1 MIYKTNNTKDRRDFL
16 KRSSLTVAGTIAAGS
31 LPLELGAYVTGK
43 ESIKLGLIGC
53 GGRGNGAVVE
63 SLKASKSVKLI
74 AMADVFQDQLD
85 NSYKILKENSIPD
98 QVEVPEENKFL
109 GFDAY
114 KKVIELSDAVILATP
129 PGFRPMHFEACVNA
143 EKHVFMEKPL
153 AVDVPGYKK
162 VIEAGKLADQ
172 KGVVVVVGLQNRYM
186 PAYKELVKR
195 VREGMIGDVVSTDAY
210 YNIGM
215 LKVVPRKEGQT
226 EMEFQMR
233 NWHYFTWLWGGHLSG
248 LTIHQID
255 VVNWVKNDYPVIAR
269 GLGGRITLSG
279 VNHGE
284 NYDHHYVEYIYPDGS
299 RMHVQGRAIDNC
311 WWKRGIYFQGTKGTG
326 VDERFRIDDL
336 KGNKLW
342 GYNSSEDPSE
352 YQIEQDVFINS
363 ILNGEKVNDT
373 EYGAKSTMTTIL
385 GRMSV
390 YSGQEIK
397 LEDALN
403 SNINLLPQEFSWDA
417 ELPNMPDEN
426 GNYEFPVPGKT
437 TIL

>member
-1 MIYKTNNTKDRRDFL
+1 MNNESSNTKDRRDFL
-16 KRSSLTVAGTIAAGS
+16 KRSSITVAGALVAGS
-31 LPLELGAYVTGK
+31 LPLEISAYAAGK
-43 ESIKLGLIGC
+43 ENIKLGLIGC
-53 GGRGNGAVVE
+53 GARGSGAVAE
-63 SLKASKSVKLI
+63 ALKSSKSVKLVAI
-74 AMADVFQDQLD
+74 ADAFQDKLV

-98 QVEVPEENKFL
+98 QVDVPEENRFS

-143 EKHVFMEKPL
+143 DKHVFMEKPL

-172 KGVVVVVGLQNRYM
+172 KGLVVVVGLQNRYM

-195 VREGMIGDVVSTDAY
+195 VREGMIGDVVSSDVY

-215 LKVVPRKEGQT
+215 LKAVPRKNGQT

-233 NWHYFTWLWGGHLSG
+233 NWHHFTWLWGGHLSG

-255 VVNWVKNDYPVIAR
+255 VVNWVKNDYPVVAR
-269 GLGGRITLSG
+269 GLGGRIALTG
-279 VNHGE
+279 ANPGE
-284 NYDHHYVEYIYPDGS
+284 NYDHHYVEYIYRDGS

-311 WWKRGIYFQGTKGTG
+311 WWKRGIYFQGTKGTATDG
-326 VDERFRIDDL
+326 RFRINDL
-336 KGNKLW
+336 KGTGLW
-342 GYNSSEDPSE
+342 DYNIDEDPSE

-373 EYGAKSTMTTIL
+373 EFGAKSTMTTIL

-390 YSGQEIK
+390 FSGQEIK
-397 LEDALN
+397 LEEALN
-403 SNINLLPQEFSWDA
+403 SKINLLPQKFSWDA
-417 ELPNMPDEN
+417 ELPVMPDAN
-426 GNYEFPVPGKT
+426 GNYKYPVPGKST
-437 TIL
+437 VL